1 MDGQIDGQTK
11 RVVRWHATEQGQ
23 HLTVTVK
30 TKRQKDKKTK
40 RQKDKKTK
48 RLNVNWLQ
56 WLQMT
61 IKFKNNDLK

>member
-40 RQKDKKTK
+40 RQKNKKIK
-48 RLNVNWLQ
+48 RKTVN
-56 WLQMT
+56 
-61 IKFKNNDLK
+61 

>member
-23 HLTVTVK
+23 HLTVMV
-30 TKRQKDKKTK
+30 KTK

-48 RLNVNWLQ
+48 RLNVNCLQ

>member
-30 TKRQKDKKTK
+30 IKRQKDKKTK

-48 RLNVNWLQ
+48 CELTS
-56 WLQMT
+56 MT
-61 IKFKNNDLK
+61 SNDNLIQK

>member
-30 TKRQKDKKTK
+30 TKK
-40 RQKDKKTK
+40 QKDKKTK

>member
-23 HLTVTVK
+23 HLTVMVK

-40 RQKDKKTK
+40 CKLTSITSNDNQIQK
-48 RLNVNWLQ
+48 
-56 WLQMT
+56 
-61 IKFKNNDLK
+61 